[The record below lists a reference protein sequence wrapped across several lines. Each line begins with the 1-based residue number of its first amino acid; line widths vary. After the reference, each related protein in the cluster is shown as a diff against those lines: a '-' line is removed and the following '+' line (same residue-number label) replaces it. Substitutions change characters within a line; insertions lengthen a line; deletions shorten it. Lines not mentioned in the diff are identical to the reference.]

1 MVCGSLR
8 TGYLESKMQI
18 EVTATSRTLQGT
30 NAIRRL
36 RRTGR
41 VPGILYGGKQ
51 QAQTIELEHNALYH
65 LLKVEA
71 FHASILNM
79 NLDGKKQQVLLRELH
94 MHPFKMQVM
103 HVDFQRVAK
112 DKKIHI
118 EVPLHFL
125 NADIAPGVKV
135 GGGII
140 SHVMTEVEVSC
151 LPADLPEFIEVDLK
165 DLALGH
171 SVHLSELK
179 FPKGTESTAL
189 ARGNDGVVATVQIPK
204 IIVVEE
210 PVAAPVTEEAAPA
223 EGVAAEAAPA
233 AGEKKEGEKG
243 AAPEAGRKE
252 GGKAPEAGKK
262 EGGKGE
268 KAEKK

>member
-1 MVCGSLR
+1 
-8 TGYLESKMQI
+8 MQEI
-18 EVTATSRTLQGT
+18 EVAATSRTLQGT
-30 NAIRRL
+30 GASRRM
-36 RRTGR
+36 RRAGR

-51 QAQTIELEHNALYH
+51 QAQTIELDHNTLYH
-65 LLKVEA
+65 LLKLEA

-79 NLDGKKQQVLLRELH
+79 NLDGKKQQVLLREVH

-112 DKKIHI
+112 DKKIHTR
-118 EVPLHFL
+118 VPLHFL

-135 GGGII
+135 GGGIV
-140 SHVMTEVEVSC
+140 SHVMNEVEISC

-179 FPKGTESTAL
+179 FPKGAESTAL
-189 ARGNDGVVATVQIPK
+189 VRGNDAVVATVQIPK
-204 IIVVEE
+204 VIVVEE
-210 PVAAPVTEEAAPA
+210 PVVALTAEEAAVTA
-223 EGVAAEAAPA
+223 EGAAAEAAPA
-233 AGEKKEGEKG
+233 TGEKKEGEKV
-243 AAPEAGRKE
+243 AAPDAGKKE

-262 EGGKGE
+262 EGGKP
-268 KAEKK
+268 EKK

>member
-1 MVCGSLR
+1 
-8 TGYLESKMQI
+8 MQQL
-18 EVTATSRTLQGT
+18 EVTAISRTLQGT
-30 NAIRRL
+30 NASRRL

-51 QAQTIELEHNALYH
+51 EAQTIELDHNALYH
-65 LLKVEA
+65 LLKLET

-79 NLDGKKQQVLLRELH
+79 NLDGKKLQVLLREVH
-94 MHPFKMQVM
+94 MHPFKLQVM
-103 HVDFQRVAK
+103 HVDFQRIAK

-118 EVPLHFL
+118 KVPLHFI

-140 SHVMTEVEVSC
+140 SHVIAEVEVSC

-189 ARGNDGVVATVQIPK
+189 VRGNDAVVATVQVPK

-210 PVAAPVTEEAAPA
+210 PVAAPVAEEAAAA
-223 EGVAAEAAPA
+223 EGAAAEAGA
-233 AGEKKEGEKG
+233 ATGEKKEGEK
-243 AAPEAGRKE
+243 AADKLEPGKKE
-252 GGKAPEAGKK
+252 GGKPEAGKK
-262 EGGKGE
+262 EGGKDE

>member
-1 MVCGSLR
+1 
-8 TGYLESKMQI
+8 MQEI
-18 EVTATSRTLQGT
+18 EVAATSRTLQGT
-30 NAIRRL
+30 GASRRM
-36 RRTGR
+36 RRAGR

-51 QAQTIELEHNALYH
+51 QAQTIELDHNALYH
-65 LLKVEA
+65 LLNLEA

-79 NLDGKKQQVLLRELH
+79 NLDGKKQQVLLREVR

-112 DKKIHI
+112 DKKIQTR
-118 EVPLHFL
+118 VPLHFL

-135 GGGII
+135 GGGIV
-140 SHVMTEVEVSC
+140 SHVMNEVEISC

-179 FPKGTESTAL
+179 FPKGAESTAL
-189 ARGNDGVVATVQIPK
+189 VRGNDAVVATVQIPK
-204 IIVVEE
+204 VIVVEE
-210 PVAAPVTEEAAPA
+210 AVIAPTAEEAAAA
-223 EGVAAEAAPA
+223 EGVAAEAGAV
-233 AGEKKEGEKG
+233 AGEKKEGEK
-243 AAPEAGRKE
+243 AATPDAGKKE

-262 EGGKGE
+262 ESGKGE